1 MSNLTLVKK
10 TSFSVA
16 SLATTILLG
25 ICAPA
30 QAFMFGTSGIQ
41 FDQDT
46 TISFTFDSSHGAY
59 QSSLRVAQSESGN
72 GYSNKSI
79 LFNET
84 KASDNGSANNWEGTF
99 GNSVTSPNGSIS
111 QTFTFLKDQI
121 YALLLWNDLGSG
133 NPLEQYVSSST
144 FMNSSQWFAA
154 GTQFSRTDCLLT
166 GCQQAAFGDFS
177 LNKDSTAP
185 FSTVNGGKGPEQF
198 QSVTLAQ
205 LAKGTKISFDDG
217 GKGNDVDFQNFT
229 LTAQVVPEP
238 ISVFGTILGIGALG
252 AARSKKKQCQQ
263 PKK

>member
-1 MSNLTLVKK
+1 MSTLTLVKK
-10 TSFSVA
+10 TSFTVA

-25 ICAPA
+25 ICTPA

-46 TISFTFDSSHGAY
+46 TISFTFDGSHGAY
-59 QSSLRVAQSESGN
+59 QSSLRVAQAEPGN

-84 KASDNGSANNWEGTF
+84 KASDKGSTNNWEGTF
-99 GNSVTSPNGSIS
+99 GNSVTSPNGSLS

-144 FMNSSQWFAA
+144 FMNSSEWFAA
-154 GTQFSRTDCLLT
+154 GTQFRRTDCLAT

-217 GKGNDVDFQNFT
+217 GKGNDVDFQNFS
-229 LTAQVVPEP
+229 LTAQAVPEP
-238 ISVFGTILGIGALG
+238 ISVLGTILGIGALG
-252 AARSKKKQCQQ
+252 VARSKKKQYQQ
-263 PKK
+263 TKK